1 MRAIIQRV
9 KRATVKVDDKII
21 GKINQGLLVLV
32 GFEASDTMEDISW
45 MVAKISA
52 MRIFNDENG
61 KMNLSLEDL
70 DGEILLVSQFTLH
83 ASTKKGNRPSFIQ
96 AAKPDIAIPL
106 YRQTIKSF
114 ELWLEK
120 TIQTGEFGADMQVS
134 LVNDGPVTISLDSK
148 DKIQLL

>member
-1 MRAIIQRV
+1 MRAILQRV
-9 KRATVKVDDKII
+9 RNAQVTVENEVI
-21 GKINQGLLVLV
+21 GKINQGLVVLV
-32 GFEASDTMEDISW
+32 GFEETDTMEDISW

-70 DGEILLVSQFTLH
+70 DGDILLVSQFTLH
-83 ASTKKGNRPSFIQ
+83 ASTKKGNRPSFIH

-106 YRQTIKSF
+106 YRQTIHSF

-120 TIQTGEFGADMQVS
+120 KIQTGEFGADMQLS
-134 LVNDGPVTISLDSK
+134 LTNDGPVTISLDSK
-148 DKIQLL
+148 NK

>member
-9 KRATVKVDDKII
+9 CAAQVAINDEVV

-32 GFEASDTMEDISW
+32 GYEASDTMEDISW

-52 MRIFNDENG
+52 MRIFNDDQG
-61 KMNLSLEDL
+61 KMNLSLEDI
-70 DGEILLVSQFTLH
+70 DGDLLLVSQFTLH

-106 YRQTIKSF
+106 YRQTINSF
-114 ELWLEK
+114 KLWLEK
-120 TIQTGEFGADMQVS
+120 EVQTGEFGADMQVS
-134 LVNDGPVTISLDSK
+134 LTNDGPVTISLDSK
-148 DKIQLL
+148 NK